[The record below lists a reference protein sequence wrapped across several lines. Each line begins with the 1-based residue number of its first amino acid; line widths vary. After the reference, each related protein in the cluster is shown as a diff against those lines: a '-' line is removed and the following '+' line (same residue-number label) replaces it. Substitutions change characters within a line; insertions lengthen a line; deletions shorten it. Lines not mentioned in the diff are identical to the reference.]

1 MRVWTW
7 AAVVACLSLT
17 ACSDLSTVK
26 TSLSIAADGVPVVQA
41 LLQGIVPEDATATNA
56 ILVRV
61 SKATSQAQSILA
73 QIPADASKKQVLVS
87 VIDPI
92 ITELSA
98 DIADDTIPIK
108 DAKARAIVTASLVTV
123 KAALVIAENHL
134 T

>member
-1 MRVWTW
+1 M
-7 AAVVACLSLT
+7 VVACLSLT
-17 ACSDLSTVK
+17 ACTDNSQVK
-26 TSLSIAADGVPVVQA
+26 TALSIAADALPVAQA
-41 LLQGIVPEDATATNA
+41 FLATIDAADAAKTGA
-56 ILVRV
+56 ILARV
-61 SKATSQAQSILA
+61 STAISQAQSILA